1 MPRFAAAVTLTA
13 SMMGPGNFKATAGV
27 RKAGVK
33 SSCFPWKLFGNIG
46 GGKFGKH
53 SGCNGKTAFDT
64 FGSTSQSFQMLMI
77 R

>member
-1 MPRFAAAVTLTA
+1 
-13 SMMGPGNFKATAGV
+13 MMGSRNFTATAGV

-33 SSCFPWKLFGNIG
+33 FSCFRWKLVG
-46 GGKFGKH
+46 GIVAGKFGKH

-64 FGSTSQSFQMLMI
+64 FTSTSQSFRMLMI